1 MKPDFER
8 LVEGRFRDLLES
20 APDAMVIVN
29 QAGEI
34 VLVNSQTEKLFGF
47 PREELV
53 GQKAEVLIPHRFHGL
68 HPSHRDR
75 FFADPKVRPMG
86 AGLQLFGLR
95 RDGTEFPI
103 EISLS
108 PIQTE
113 KGMLVSS
120 AIRDVSDRQRV
131 ERELHQTNAELR
143 TAIRELESFS
153 YSISHDLRAPVRA
166 ISGFA
171 RIVLEDYG
179 EMLPR
184 AGQDHLR
191 RIHEGAIKMGQLIDG
206 LLAFAKTG
214 RQPLNKQA
222 VRPVSLVR
230 RALEDLH
237 AEQDDRNIEISVDD
251 LPPCEADPIL
261 LQQVFANL
269 LSNAL
274 KYSRKRDPAL
284 IKVGCRRS
292 EFIPVYF
299 VQDNGAGFDMQ
310 YADQLFG
317 VFQRLHGGDQFEG
330 NGVGLAIAQRIIYR
344 HGGWMWAEAELDKG
358 ATFYFTLEGGTAQ
371 GVQGISA
378 SSSR

>member
-1 MKPDFER
+1 MKTDFER

-29 QAGEI
+29 QTGEI

-53 GQKAEVLIPHRFHGL
+53 GHKVEVLIPHRFRGL
-68 HPSHRDR
+68 HPLHRDR

-86 AGLQLFGLR
+86 VGLQLFGLR

-108 PIQTE
+108 PIQTDE
-113 KGMLVSS
+113 GMLVSS

-153 YSISHDLRAPVRA
+153 YSISHDLRAPIRA

-179 EMLPR
+179 EMLPPP
-184 AGQDHLR
+184 GQDQLR

-206 LLAFAKTG
+206 LLAFAKMG
-214 RQPLNKQA
+214 RQPLNKYA

-237 AEQDDRNIEISVDD
+237 AEQTERNIEVSVDD
-251 LPPCEADPIL
+251 LPLCEADPIL

-274 KYSRKRDPAL
+274 KYSRERDPAL

-292 EFIPVYF
+292 EPIPVYF

-317 VFQRLHGGDQFEG
+317 VFQRLHRGDQFEG
-330 NGVGLAIAQRIIYR
+330 NGVGLAIAQRIIHR
-344 HGGWMWAEAELDKG
+344 HGGRMWAEAELDKG

-371 GVQGISA
+371 A
-378 SSSR
+378 L

>member
-1 MKPDFER
+1 MMKPDFER

-29 QAGEI
+29 QADEI

-47 PREELV
+47 PREELI
-53 GQKAEVLIPHRFHGL
+53 GQKAEVLIPQRFHGL
-68 HPSHRDR
+68 HPSHRER
-75 FFADPKVRPMG
+75 FADPKVRPMG
-86 AGLQLFGLR
+86 VGLQLFGLR

-179 EMLPR
+179 EMLPQ
-184 AGQDHLR
+184 AGQDHLI
-191 RIHEGAIKMGQLIDG
+191 RIHEGAIKMEQLIDG

-222 VRPVSLVR
+222 VRPVSLVS

-274 KYSRKRDPAL
+274 KYSRERDPAL

-292 EFIPVYF
+292 GSIPVYF

-317 VFQRLHGGDQFEG
+317 VFQRLHRGDQFEG

>member
-1 MKPDFER
+1 MRTAFER

-29 QAGEI
+29 QQGEI
-34 VLVNSQTEKLFGF
+34 VLINSQTEKLFGF
-47 PREELV
+47 HREELI
-53 GQKAEVLIPHRFHGL
+53 GQKVEVLVPHRFRRQHPL
-68 HPSHRDR
+68 HREG

-86 AGLQLFGLR
+86 VGLQLFGLR

-108 PIQTE
+108 PIKTE
-113 KGMLVSS
+113 EGMLVSS
-120 AIRDVSDRQRV
+120 AIRDVTDRQRV
-131 ERELHQTNAELR
+131 ERALQQTNAELR

-179 EMLPR
+179 GLLPE
-184 AGQDHLR
+184 AGQDQLK

-206 LLAFAKTG
+206 LLAFSKMG

-222 VRPVSLVR
+222 VRPASIVR
-230 RALEDLH
+230 RVLEDLH
-237 AEQDDRNIEISVDD
+237 AERNGRNVEISVGN
-251 LPPCEADPIL
+251 LPTCEADPML

-274 KYSRKRDPAL
+274 KYSSQRDPAI
-284 IKVGCRRS
+284 IKVDCQQNDS
-292 EFIPVYF
+292 IAIYF

-310 YADQLFG
+310 YADKLFG
-317 VFQRLHGGDQFEG
+317 VFQRLHRSDEFEG
-330 NGVGLAIAQRIIYR
+330 NGVGLAIAQRIVHR
-344 HGGWMWAEAELDKG
+344 HGGRMWAVAELDKG
-358 ATFYFTLEGGTAQ
+358 ATFYFTLERAPQ
-371 GVQGISA
+371 SA
-378 SSSR
+378 M

>member
-1 MKPDFER
+1 MKTDFER

-29 QAGEI
+29 QTGEI

-53 GQKAEVLIPHRFHGL
+53 GHKVEVLIPHRFRGL
-68 HPSHRDR
+68 HPLHRDR

-86 AGLQLFGLR
+86 VGLQLFGLR

-108 PIQTE
+108 PIQTDE
-113 KGMLVSS
+113 GMLLSS

-166 ISGFA
+166 MSGFA

-179 EMLPR
+179 EMLPPP
-184 AGQDHLR
+184 GQDQLR
-191 RIHEGAIKMGQLIDG
+191 RIHEGAIKMGRLIDG
-206 LLAFAKTG
+206 LLAFAKMG
-214 RQPLNKQA
+214 RQPLNKYA
-222 VRPVSLVR
+222 VRPVPLVR

-237 AEQDDRNIEISVDD
+237 AEQAERNIEISVDD

-274 KYSRKRDPAL
+274 KYSREKDPAL

-292 EFIPVYF
+292 EPIPVYF

-310 YADQLFG
+310 YAGQLFG
-317 VFQRLHGGDQFEG
+317 VFQRLHRGDQFEG
-330 NGVGLAIAQRIIYR
+330 NGVGLAIAQRIIHR
-344 HGGWMWAEAELDKG
+344 HGGQMWAEAELDKG

-371 GVQGISA
+371 A
-378 SSSR
+378 L

>member
-1 MKPDFER
+1 MKTDFER

-29 QAGEI
+29 QTGEI

-53 GQKAEVLIPHRFHGL
+53 GHKVEVLIPHRFRGL
-68 HPSHRDR
+68 HPLHRDR

-86 AGLQLFGLR
+86 VGLQLFGLR

-108 PIQTE
+108 PIQTDE
-113 KGMLVSS
+113 GMLVSS

-179 EMLPR
+179 EMLPPP
-184 AGQDHLR
+184 GQDQLR

-206 LLAFAKTG
+206 LLAFAKMG
-214 RQPLNKQA
+214 RKPLNKHV
-222 VRPVSLVR
+222 VRPVPLVR

-237 AEQDDRNIEISVDD
+237 AERDERNVEISVDD
-251 LPPCEADPIL
+251 LPLCEADPIL

-274 KYSRKRDPAL
+274 KYSRERDPAL

-292 EFIPVYF
+292 EPIPVYF

-317 VFQRLHGGDQFEG
+317 VFQRLHRGDQFEG
-330 NGVGLAIAQRIIYR
+330 NGVGLAIAQRIIHR
-344 HGGWMWAEAELDKG
+344 HGGRMWAEAELDKG

-371 GVQGISA
+371 A
-378 SSSR
+378 L